1 MALRQW
7 WVAGG
12 SPSRCR
18 AGTGCRAAAWRA
30 VAAQGGRAAVPVVSA
45 WGKAQGHEGLMR
57 SLCCSGRAG
66 GMLLFL
72 ISAFPNDSPAFC
84 HFSPV
89 FFLSVCLS
97 RPFVLPSVVPSV
109 SN

>member
-1 MALRQW
+1 
-7 WVAGG
+7 
-12 SPSRCR
+12 
-18 AGTGCRAAAWRA
+18 
-30 VAAQGGRAAVPVVSA
+30 
-45 WGKAQGHEGLMR
+45 
-57 SLCCSGRAG
+57 
-66 GMLLFL
+66 MLLFL